1 MEEHLP
7 LILGIISIASTV
19 LSVGISVGISQAKQ
33 KMFESRLDSNDK
45 ITHINEQ
52 KIAVRDE
59 EMRVVHKQLEELSD
73 RITSFDKVLIEINIK
88 LTEILTRLNIEKSQ
102 K

>member
-1 MEEHLP
+1 MEHLP
-7 LILGIISIASTV
+7 LILGAITIISTI

-33 KMFESRLDSNDK
+33 KMFENQLEQSNK
-45 ITHINEQ
+45 ITRLNEQ

-59 EMRVVHKQLEELSD
+59 EMKVVHKQIEELAE
-73 RITSFDKVLIEINIK
+73 RLTSFDKILIEINIK

>member
-1 MEEHLP
+1 MEHLP
-7 LILGIISIASTV
+7 LILGGITIISTI
-19 LSVGISVGISQAKQ
+19 LSVGISVGISQTKQ
-33 KMFESRLDSNDK
+33 KMFENQLEQNNK
-45 ITHINEQ
+45 TTHLNEQ

-59 EMRVVHKQLEELSD
+59 EMKVVHKQIEELSE

>member
-1 MEEHLP
+1 MEHLP
-7 LILGIISIASTV
+7 LLLGIISIISTV

-33 KMFESRLDSNDK
+33 KIFETRLEENDK

-59 EMRVVHKQLEELSD
+59 EMKVVHKQIEELAE
-73 RITSFDKVLIEINIK
+73 RLTSFDKILIEINIK
-88 LTEILTRLNIEKSQ
+88 LTEILTRLNIEKSE

>member
-1 MEEHLP
+1 MEHLP
-7 LILGIISIASTV
+7 LILGLITIGSTI

-33 KMFESRLDSNDK
+33 KIFETQLEENNK
-45 ITHINEQ
+45 ITHVNEQ

-59 EMRVVHKQLEELSD
+59 EMKVVHKQIEELTE
-73 RITSFDKVLIEINIK
+73 RLTSFDKILIEINIK
-88 LTEILTRLNIEKSQ
+88 LTEILTRLNIEKTQ

>member
-1 MEEHLP
+1 MEHLP
-7 LILGIISIASTV
+7 LILGGITIISTI
-19 LSVGISVGISQAKQ
+19 LSVGISVGISQTKQ
-33 KMFESRLDSNDK
+33 KMFESQLEQNNK
-45 ITHINEQ
+45 TTHLNEQ

-59 EMRVVHKQLEELSD
+59 EMKVVHKQIEELSE

>member
-1 MEEHLP
+1 MEHLP
-7 LILGIISIASTV
+7 LILGILTITSTI

-33 KMFESRLDSNDK
+33 KMFEMQLEQNNK
-45 ITHINEQ
+45 TTHMNEQ

-59 EMRVVHKQLEELSD
+59 EMRTVHNQIEELSQ

-88 LTEILTRLNIEKSQ
+88 LTEILTRLNIEKTQ